1 MMTERARTAGTASI
15 QIPADAAV
23 TRLRTTDAGTAPHST
38 EFDATLA
45 IERKTARQSQTRT
58 NIDTLAGT
66 DSKGTVLTAEF
77 AALWN
82 LRTALDSAYTG
93 NGGLYA
99 IYECNRRSQEGLPP
113 RHCTLLPAGPL
124 DDITRN
130 CPRLPD

>member
-93 NGGLYA
+93 NGGIYA
-99 IYECNRRSQEGLPP
+99 IYEGE
-113 RHCTLLPAGPL
+113 
-124 DDITRN
+124 
-130 CPRLPD
+130 